1 MEETHKLREKVGAQL
16 KDARVKA
23 NLTCVQLAELS
34 GVAASTI
41 SKIENGKWSASID
54 MLERIMTPLNVSLKI
69 E

>member
-1 MEETHKLREKVGAQL
+1 MENHELRDKVGAKL
-16 KDARVKA
+16 RDARIKA
-23 NLTCVQLAELS
+23 KLTGEQLAELS

-54 MLERIMTPLNVSLKI
+54 MLERIMTPLNVTLKI